1 MMRSLYTAASGMMA
15 QKGNIDNVAK
25 NLANVNSDGYK
36 STNAS
41 FTDLVYASKGFA
53 QVGLGVRADEAQ
65 TAFTPGKPQITNGK
79 LHAYI
84 TDPRSF
90 FAVKLEDATEAF
102 IRVGAFTLMY
112 DDIKK
117 KNKLVTRSGFSTGI
131 EFDTDITDISI
142 KPDGAVVGTS
152 IKEGKE
158 VVVGQLKLAQFLNP
172 SDSLRTVGS
181 DLYVLKGSVGAIK
194 QGAPGKDGIP
204 ALSVGYLES
213 SNVNVVEGMMD
224 IMAAQQLFQMNQK
237 VAQVADEMMKM
248 ANQIKRT

>member
-25 NLANVNSDGYK
+25 NLANVNADGYK
-36 STNAS
+36 STNVS
-41 FTDLVYASKGFA
+41 FSDLVYASKGFA
-53 QVGLGVRADEAQ
+53 QVGLGVRAEDVQ
-65 TAFTPGKPQITNGK
+65 TAFSLGKPQLTNGK
-79 LHAYI
+79 LHAFI
-84 TDPRSF
+84 ADPRSF
-90 FAVKLEDATEAF
+90 FAVKLDDGTDAF

-131 EFDTDITDISI
+131 EFDPDITDIEIS
-142 KPDGAVVGTS
+142 PNGEVTGTS
-152 IKEGKE
+152 IKEGKKM
-158 VVVGQLKLAQFLNP
+158 VLGQLQVAQFLNP
-172 SDSLRTVGS
+172 ADSLRTVGA
-181 DLYVLKGSVGAIK
+181 DLYVLNGSVGEVK
-194 QGAPGKDGIP
+194 SKVPGKEGVP
-204 ALSVGYLES
+204 ELSVGYLEA